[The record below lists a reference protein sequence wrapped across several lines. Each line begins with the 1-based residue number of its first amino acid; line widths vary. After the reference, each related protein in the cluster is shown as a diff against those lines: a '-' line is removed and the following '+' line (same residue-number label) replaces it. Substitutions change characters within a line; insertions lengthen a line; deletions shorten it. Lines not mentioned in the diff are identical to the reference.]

1 MSGHAALRGDF
12 HVHSVFSDDAVSTL
26 AQNIAAASAAGLE
39 VVRLTDHV
47 RESTAWVP
55 EFVAAVRAES
65 IPDGLTVLTG
75 VEAKLLDTAGHID
88 APRDLAGVD
97 AVVIADHQ
105 FPGPDGPWSPTV
117 TRERLATG
125 LTAADAMG
133 MFMAASEAVMRQ
145 AVEAYPQQRAQL
157 AHWFSILPK
166 VGLSEDTI
174 TDEQLRSWAAT
185 AASTGTI
192 LEVNEKWGCP
202 GPRVVRAALDA
213 GVEVVAST
221 DAHEATDV
229 GRYRRVSS
237 ILTEAA
243 S

>member
-1 MSGHAALRGDF
+1 MSGHAALSGDF

-55 EFVAAVRAES
+55 EFVAAVRAET

-75 VEAKLLDTAGHID
+75 VEAKMLDIVGHID
-88 APRDLAGVD
+88 APHDLTGLD

-105 FPGPDGPWSPTV
+105 FPGPNGPWSPTT
-117 TRERLATG
+117 TRERLAAG
-125 LTAADAMG
+125 LDATEAVG
-133 MFMAASEAVMRQ
+133 MFMEASEAVMRH
-145 AVEAYPQQRAQL
+145 AALAYPHQRAQL

-166 VGLSEDTI
+166 VGLSEEAI
-174 TDEQLRSWAAT
+174 SDEQLRSWAAT
-185 AASTGTI
+185 AARTGTLVEI
-192 LEVNEKWGCP
+192 NEKWGCP
-202 GPRVVRAALDA
+202 GPRAIRAALDV

-221 DAHEATDV
+221 DAHVATDV
-229 GRYRRVSS
+229 GRYTRVAS
-237 ILTEAA
+237 ILTEAT

>member
-55 EFVAAVRAES
+55 EFVAAVRAEPR
-65 IPDGLTVLTG
+65 PDGLTVLTG

-88 APRDLAGVD
+88 APQDLAGVD

-105 FPGPDGPWSPTV
+105 FPGPDGPWSPTT
-117 TRERLATG
+117 TRERLAAG
-125 LTAADAMG
+125 LGEAEAIG
-133 MFMAASEAVMRQ
+133 MFMDASEAVMRH
-145 AVEAYPQQRAQL
+145 AGLAYPNQRAQL

-166 VGLSEDTI
+166 VGLSERAI
-174 TDEQLRSWAAT
+174 GDEQLQSWAAT

-202 GPRVVRAALDA
+202 GPRVIRAALDA

>member
-26 AQNIAAASAAGLE
+26 AENIAAASAAGLE

-47 RESTAWVP
+47 RQSTAWVP
-55 EFVAAVRAES
+55 EFVAAVRAEP
-65 IPDGLTVLTG
+65 IPDGLTVMTG
-75 VEAKLLDTAGHID
+75 VEAKLLDTAGNID
-88 APRDLAGVD
+88 APADLAGVD
-97 AVVIADHQ
+97 AVVIGDHQ

-117 TRERLATG
+117 TRERLADG
-125 LTAADAMG
+125 LSEADAIG
-133 MFMAASEAVMRQ
+133 MFMAASEAVMRHA
-145 AVEAYPQQRAQL
+145 AVAYPKQRAQL

-166 VGLSEDTI
+166 VGLSEDLI
-174 TDEQLRSWAAT
+174 SDEQLRSWATT
-185 AASTGTI
+185 AADTGTLI
-192 LEVNEKWGCP
+192 EVNEKWVCP
-202 GPRVVRAALDA
+202 GPRAIRAALDA

-229 GRYRRVSS
+229 GRYGRVVS
-237 ILTEAA
+237 ILTEAV